1 MISDSLNKILNHN
14 NIPLDEVEKVV
25 YEYILQSIFEDIVA
39 YLLEDNNKENI
50 MNNLRQFEDKEI
62 VVNKLILDIT
72 GMKVNESELSTIT
85 KWVIA
90 FIEKK
95 ASRIKIKDKEKIK
108 LLENQ
113 NYKCKL
119 CKREIDLCNSEYD
132 HIISWKLVGD
142 ELENNYQMLCKHC
155 NRCKSS
161 SILYRFIML
170 FKKY

>member
-1 MISDSLNKILNHN
+1 M
-14 NIPLDEVEKVV
+14 
-25 YEYILQSIFEDIVA
+25 
-39 YLLEDNNKENI
+39 
-50 MNNLRQFEDKEI
+50 
-62 VVNKLILDIT
+62 
-72 GMKVNESELSTIT
+72 STIT

-95 ASRIKIKDKEKIK
+95 ASRIKIKYKEKIK

-142 ELENNYQMLCKHC
+142 ELENNYIKCYV
-155 NRCKSS
+155 
-161 SILYRFIML
+161 SIVIDVKVVVYYIGL
-170 FKKY
+170 